1 MGFHLVFPQ
10 TRSAEL
16 KENGC
21 VDSSSLGEKG
31 LSDMTQNQDFHFLC
45 SKIRNVPIIIFHILK
60 VAILTNV

>member
-31 LSDMTQNQDFHFLC
+31 LSDMTQNQDFHTFSVFKNKKRANHHFPYFKSC
-45 SKIRNVPIIIFHILK
+45 NSD
-60 VAILTNV
+60 